1 MDNDLRNNDPRNN
14 DQRNND
20 PKNNDPR
27 NNDPKNYDTKVEL
40 KNNRHNVNGNSAYV
54 IVDPLTP
61 NINQPSWC
69 KRKLRFIKLFY
80 ICIVAILLLT
90 FVLFQTFAS
99 RNTKEIAK
107 NPVPTISYANN
118 KNNDIVDENNDN
130 NNDKNDGNNNNEK
143 QNNFDNTRTASMEK
157 IWKFIKNLH
166 DPNDLR
172 LLSKYINHRE
182 LTTDETRRLETLRKE
197 LNLYDSNE
205 QTNEQT
211 TIPVLY
217 RRRRKPE

>member
-1 MDNDLRNNDPRNN
+1 MDNDS
-14 DQRNND
+14 RNND
-20 PKNNDPR
+20 PKLDDPKFNDPR
-27 NNDPKNYDTKVEL
+27 NKDPKNYNTKVEL
-40 KNNRHNVNGNSAYV
+40 KNNKHNVNGNSAYV

-61 NINQPSWC
+61 DINQPSWC

-90 FVLFQTFAS
+90 FVLFQAFAS
-99 RNTKEIAK
+99 RNTKEITK
-107 NPVPTISYANN
+107 NPVPTISYDNN
-118 KNNDIVDENNDN
+118 KNNDIVDKNNDN
-130 NNDKNDGNNNNEK
+130 NNNKNNENNNEK

-182 LTTDETRRLETLRKE
+182 LTADETRRLETLRKE

-217 RRRRKPE
+217 RRRRKLE